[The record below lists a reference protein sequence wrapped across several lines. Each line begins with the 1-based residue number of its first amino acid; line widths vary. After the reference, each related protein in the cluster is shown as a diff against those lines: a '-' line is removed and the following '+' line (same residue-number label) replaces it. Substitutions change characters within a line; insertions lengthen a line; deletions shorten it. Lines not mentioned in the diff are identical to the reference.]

1 MTLTCDW
8 RGKVL
13 SQPSRQ
19 ESSTL
24 SPMVSVLGLLQLPHS
39 AHPVCHQAGVW
50 KLNKH
55 QLITHTNTAPVTF
68 SVQMLNAKCVVT
80 RTGDTTRETE
90 S

>member
-1 MTLTCDW
+1 MTNDKIYKVTTLTCDW

-39 AHPVCHQAGVW
+39 AHPVCHQGRVSG
-50 KLNKH
+50 N
-55 QLITHTNTAPVTF
+55 
-68 SVQMLNAKCVVT
+68 
-80 RTGDTTRETE
+80 
-90 S
+90 

>member
-13 SQPSRQ
+13 SQPRRQ

-24 SPMVSVLGLLQLPHS
+24 SPMVWVLGLLQLPS
-39 AHPVCHQAGVW
+39 LSTSCLSPRAGVW

-55 QLITHTNTAPVTF
+55 QPITH
-68 SVQMLNAKCVVT
+68 QQ
-80 RTGDTTRETE
+80 
-90 S
+90 